1 MRVAKVSKARVM
13 AKDVLGR
20 MSRDALGLFFNV
32 KGQSCV
38 CGVKKQPRLLE
49 NAPYILGCLTNTP
62 RQLTFKSKNK
72 SKNVKNKPKTF
83 RCP

>member
-38 CGVKKQPRLLE
+38 CGVKKQHRLFE
-49 NAPYILGCLTNTP
+49 NTLYVLGYLIMDTP
-62 RQLTFKSKNK
+62 CRF
-72 SKNVKNKPKTF
+72 VF
-83 RCP
+83 